1 MLGGA
6 LGAHGSPGV
15 SLCSVL
21 VPGGVGWWVWE
32 PPFRVASVGVWGWV
46 WGPPCPPTAGAVRKQ
61 GAARGELWGGFA
73 SAPSEWLSFWGTRW
87 PHGGLLL
94 PAEGRTG
101 SPGWGRAEACA
112 TSPRFHFHAGRQA
125 ATTHLAAA
133 PSSTARFPF
142 PASRLPFAILLLF
155 FFLQSLPQVEGPPFH
170 LPSAFPPPS
179 FPRCHGAVLGRA
191 GGAGAEHPAG
201 VRGRTPGAEGAAV
214 GLGGSRTSAG
224 RAPAALP
231 QAKS

>member
-1 MLGGA
+1 MERVPRGCSGVRWVRTGPQGCHSA
-6 LGAHGSPGV
+6 PCWSP
-15 SLCSVL
+15 
-21 VPGGVGWWVWE
+21 GVGWWVWE
-32 PPFRVASVGVWGWV
+32 PPFRVASVGFWGWV
-46 WGPPCPPTAGAVRKQ
+46 RGPPCLPTTGAVCER

-73 SAPSEWLSFWGTRW
+73 SAPSEWLSFWGTLW

-155 FFLQSLPQVEGPPFH
+155 FFFAEPPAGGGAPVSPTLCVPPPLLPQVPWRCAGP
-170 LPSAFPPPS
+170 
-179 FPRCHGAVLGRA
+179 CWWCWC
-191 GGAGAEHPAG
+191 
-201 VRGRTPGAEGAAV
+201 
-214 GLGGSRTSAG
+214 
-224 RAPAALP
+224 
-231 QAKS
+231 